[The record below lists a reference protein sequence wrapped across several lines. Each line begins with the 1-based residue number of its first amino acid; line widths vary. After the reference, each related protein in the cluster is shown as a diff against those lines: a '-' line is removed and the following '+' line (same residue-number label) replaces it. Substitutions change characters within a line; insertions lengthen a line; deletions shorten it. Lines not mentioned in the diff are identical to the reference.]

1 MSAAVSNMEEV
12 KTAPEFLITVMPD
25 YGMGPYAWQK
35 PASDTS
41 TLIGICVA
49 TAVDGFET
57 DEGATIS
64 SELQAGFADW
74 TAQFEQFA
82 EKPDFDWPAFH
93 RAGLTLS
100 GRLKQELGSNYRVSY
115 HKPCEDPAREVNEF
129 TEIAGDA

>member
-1 MSAAVSNMEEV
+1 MSAAVSSKDEV
-12 KTAPEFLITVMPD
+12 GTESKYLITVMPD

-57 DEGATIS
+57 DEGTTIS
-64 SELQAGFADW
+64 SDLQAGFADW

-82 EKPDFDWPAFH
+82 EKPEFDWPAFH
-93 RAGLTLS
+93 REGLSLS
-100 GRLKQELGSNYRVSY
+100 RRLKQELGSNYRVSY
-115 HKPCEDPAREVNEF
+115 HKPCEDPAREINEF
-129 TEIAGDA
+129 TEIASDA